1 MDPKLPECGML
12 VQEYLKLQKS
22 LQRMSGIIEQSV
34 IRKRFGARVTC
45 PGTCLNWS
53 EGRLDNWIGGGIIE
67 VLRQ

>member
-1 MDPKLPECGML
+1 
-12 VQEYLKLQKS
+12 
-22 LQRMSGIIEQSV
+22 MSGIIEQFV

-45 PGTCLNWS
+45 PGTCLNLS